1 MTSSPQKQTRV
12 FDRLS
17 ELYQRMEEN
26 YNYIARQLGLSCSD
40 CKDNCCVSYFQHHTY
55 IEWAYLWEGLKTF
68 SHDRQKVF
76 LDRAKTYIRESRDK
90 LNQGLKPEIM
100 CPLNENGLCQV
111 YSHRLMI
118 CRLHGIPN
126 KVSMP
131 NGKARHFPG
140 CHICQKLT
148 AYMDKVPVLDR
159 TNFYYDLAS
168 LEKDFIKKSSKTN
181 SRVNLTIA
189 EMLVKGPP
197 VV

>member
-131 NGKARHFPG
+131 NGKERHFPG

-159 TNFYYDLAS
+159 TNFYYDLAR
-168 LEKDFIKKSSKTN
+168 LEKDFIEKSSKTN
-181 SRVNLTIA
+181 SRVNLNIA